1 MRSDEAGSF
10 LDDGGPPRALI
21 REQIRAGASFS
32 GHERNHTF
40 IQDGEGIFQEV
51 SGVSGLDSV
60 ADSRAFAILD
70 FEHDGRAD
78 LALVNANA
86 PLLQLF
92 SNQLGENTGE
102 YLALRFVGGNTAEAS
117 AEWSSR
123 DGVGVRILARAGTL
137 QRVREHRLGEGFA
150 AQNSETMLLGFGAAN
165 QVDEIE
171 IRWPSGRVHRAGPLD
186 TGQVVTVYENV
197 VMSPTG
203 ERFVLESYGR
213 QAGRP

>member
-1 MRSDEAGSF
+1 MRSDEAGAF
-10 LDDGGPPRALI
+10 LDQGGPPRSLI

-40 IQDGEGIFQEV
+40 LQDEEGKFQEV

-70 FEHDGRAD
+70 FDHDGRLD

-86 PLLQLF
+86 PFLQLF
-92 SNQLGENTGE
+92 SNQVGEAAGE
-102 YLALRFVGGNTAEAS
+102 FLALRFVGGNAAEAS

-123 DGVGVRILARAGTL
+123 NAVGVRVLARAGEL
-137 QRVREHRLGEGFA
+137 QRVREHRAGEGFA
-150 AQNSETMLLGFGAAN
+150 AQNSATMLLGFGAAT
-165 QVDEIE
+165 QVDELE
-171 IRWPSGRVHRAGPLD
+171 IRWPSGRVHRLD
-186 TGQVVTVYENV
+186 TLRTGQLITVYENPE
-197 VMSPTG
+197 MSPTG
-203 ERFVLESYGR
+203 ERFLFQSYGR